1 LPELLRESPG
11 DWLIVMTYDPPQRRS
26 DARGG
31 IVSITSHRSAERDT
45 GAKAQIPML
54 VPPLAAILYP
64 FVLKGFHA
72 SVARIAEGAASSF
85 DLSWLSAA
93 VWLGLAFAM
102 PLIAMLAAMSLSE
115 ISRPTAAQLR
125 AKRVALLAVAAPTL
139 FTFIGVVLYM
149 LHDPVPDTWLWVAG
163 WAIVLALM
171 LRSDNDTPVKV
182 AVCVVPTP
190 LRVAH
195 GVAALALVV
204 IFLALH
210 IANHLMFPAGAE
222 TYDAVMKIFRHVYR
236 TEILQP
242 LVVALFLFQM
252 ATGLFFVWR
261 RTAAPSDRFRTF
273 QIASGLYLAF
283 YVLGHMDSVFIFA
296 RTYLGIDTGWG
307 FATGAPTGLIKDPWN
322 IRLVPH
328 YWLGVFFVLA
338 HLAAGARAVIMAHG
352 VSKTFADRSMVSGA
366 VVAGIVATV
375 IMLGMCGMRVRFI

>member
-1 LPELLRESPG
+1 LAERLRESPG
-11 DWLIVMTYDPPQRRS
+11 YWLIVMIYDPPPRRGY
-26 DARGG
+26 AREE
-31 IVSITSHRSAERDT
+31 IMSITTHRSVERDT

-72 SVARIAEGAASSF
+72 SVTRIAAGTASPF

-93 VWLGLAFAM
+93 VWLTLAFAL
-102 PLIAMLAAMSLSE
+102 PLIAMIAAMSLSE
-115 ISRPTAAQLR
+115 ISRPSAAQLR

-149 LHDPVPDTWLWVAG
+149 LHDPVPDTWLWVTG
-163 WAIVLALM
+163 WAIVLALI
-171 LRSDNDTPVKV
+171 LRSDNDAPANV
-182 AVCVVPTP
+182 AVYVVPPP

-210 IANHLMFPAGAE
+210 IANHLMFPAGSE
-222 TYDAVMKIFRHVYR
+222 TYDAVMKTFRHVYR

-242 LVVALFLFQM
+242 LLVALFFFQIG
-252 ATGLFFVWR
+252 TGLFFVWR

-283 YVLGHMDSVFIFA
+283 YVLGHMDSVFVFA
-296 RTYLGIDTGWG
+296 RTYLDIDTGWG

-338 HLAAGARAVIMAHG
+338 HLASGARAITMAHG
-352 VSKTFADRSMVSGA
+352 VNKTFADRSMVSGA

-375 IMLGMCGMRVRFI
+375 IVLGMCGMRVRFI

>member
-1 LPELLRESPG
+1 MIYDPTRRWRLRE
-11 DWLIVMTYDPPQRRS
+11 
-26 DARGG
+26 GG
-31 IVSITSHRSAERDT
+31 IVSVTSHRSAERGT
-45 GAKAQIPML
+45 GAKTQIPML
-54 VPPLAAILYP
+54 VAPLAAILYP

-72 SVARIAEGAASSF
+72 SVTRIAEGASSSF

-93 VWLGLAFAM
+93 VWLALAFAM
-102 PLIAMLAAMSLSE
+102 PLTAMLAAMSLSE
-115 ISRPTAAQLR
+115 ISRPTTAQLR
-125 AKRVALLAVAAPTL
+125 AKRVGLVAVAAPTL

-171 LRSDNDTPVKV
+171 LRSDNDTPAKV
-182 AVCVVPTP
+182 TVCVVPTP

-210 IANHLMFPAGAE
+210 IANHLMFPAGSE
-222 TYDAVMKIFRHVYR
+222 TYDAVMKTFRHIYR

-242 LVVALFLFQM
+242 LVVALFLFQIG
-252 ATGLFFVWR
+252 TGLFFVWR

-338 HLAAGARAVIMAHG
+338 HLAAGARAVTMAHG

-375 IMLGMCGMRVRFI
+375 IVLGMCGMRVRFI